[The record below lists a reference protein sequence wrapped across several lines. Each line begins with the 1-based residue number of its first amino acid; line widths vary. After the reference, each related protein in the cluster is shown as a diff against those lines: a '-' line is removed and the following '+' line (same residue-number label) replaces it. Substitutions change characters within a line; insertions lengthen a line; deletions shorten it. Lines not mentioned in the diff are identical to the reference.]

1 MSKLESDWLEAKRKY
16 DRAVKD
22 YGRGSRVA
30 QARWQDMAEI
40 TARILR
46 RDNRKRKAA

>member
-16 DRAVKD
+16 DKAVKD

-30 QARWQDMAEI
+30 LTRWQDMAAI

-46 RDNRKRKAA
+46 RDMKRRAA